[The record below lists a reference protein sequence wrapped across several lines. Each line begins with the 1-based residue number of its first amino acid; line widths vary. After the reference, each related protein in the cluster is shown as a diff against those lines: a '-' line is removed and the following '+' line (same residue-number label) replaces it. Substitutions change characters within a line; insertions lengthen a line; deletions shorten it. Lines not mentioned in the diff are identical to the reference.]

1 MKRSISLFLCLILL
15 AGLLSG
21 CGSTAAK
28 PASSASDV
36 KTETSA
42 TPEPAAEAPESTP
55 FVLDPDEWTLEREA
69 GCKQLTI
76 YWRDENANYDTC
88 DVWVWFPGKDGGG
101 QLFHPCAYGVKCMVN
116 VPEDVAEVGFIV
128 RKNCS
133 DPGGT
138 SWGEATKDFEDDRY
152 VSMNGDTVIYLQ
164 AGDGM
169 QYFSTDGGVTL
180 DAHHEFNLA
189 GIVSPTEIK
198 YFISPAARLTAS
210 DVKVSSNG
218 RALRVASL
226 SSDGNKVITGV
237 ITLSEPLDVSQLYTV
252 EIAGYGSL
260 EAVPTDIFDTQAF
273 IDEYVYDGDDLGAVL
288 HGDTTVFK
296 VWAPTASAVTLRLYS
311 AGDGDCLTGEIPMA
325 RGEKGVWTTEESCG
339 HGTYYTYLV
348 TTALGTQEAV
358 DPYAR
363 AVGVNGN
370 RGMVIDLASTDPAGW
385 ESDIYDDEIEHY
397 NDAVIWEVHVRDFS
411 NRLAGS
417 QYPGK
422 YLAFTETGLK
432 NSAGQAAGVD
442 YLVNLGVTHV
452 HLQPVYDYATVD
464 ETRLDEPQF
473 NWGYDPK
480 NYNAPEGS
488 YSTDPYHGEVRVNE
502 FKRMVQGLHENGLGV
517 VMDVVY
523 NHTYALD
530 SNLNRVVPYYYY
542 RYNALGSASNGSGCG
557 NETAS
562 ERAMFRKYMVDS
574 VVYWLTEYHLDGFR
588 FDLMALHDLETMQAI
603 EQAVHAINP
612 KALIYGEGWTGGT
625 TTLNGSKQ
633 ASQANSKLI
642 TASEGAAG
650 GVAVFN
656 DAIRDGLK
664 GSVFDAKATG
674 YINGSPSKGNA
685 NQVLFGLRGGAKT
698 AGTGWRVEDN
708 MVINYMSCHDNHTL
722 WDKLTISCPGE
733 STDNLLAMNR
743 LGAAAVLLSR
753 GTPFFLAGEEFLR
766 SKDGD
771 HNSYNSSDAV
781 NNLDW
786 EFKAD
791 QTAMIE
797 WYKKLIAIR
806 KEYSFLKTAE
816 VEGELLDENALA
828 VTWTR
833 DGETVGLAVFNPN
846 GDMDFELPEGTWK
859 AVLGGTGNLSGTVRV
874 GAKDVLFAVR

>member
-1 MKRSISLFLCLILL
+1 MKRSISLFLCLVLL

-21 CGSTAAK
+21 CGSAPAK
-28 PASSASDV
+28 SASSASDV
-36 KTETSA
+36 KAGPAATSEPA
-42 TPEPAAEAPESTP
+42 ETPETAPVQP
-55 FVLDPDEWTLEREA
+55 PVDEWTLEREA
-69 GCKQLTI
+69 GCNQLTI

-88 DVWVWFPGKDGGG
+88 DVWIWFPGKDGGG
-101 QLFHPCAYGVKCMVN
+101 QLFHPCAYGAKCMVN

-138 SWGEATKDFEDDRY
+138 SWGEATKDYEDDRY
-152 VSMNGDTVIYLQ
+152 APMNGDTVIYLQ

-169 QYFSTDGGVTL
+169 QYFSNDGGVTL

-210 DVKVSSNG
+210 DVKVSCNG
-218 RALRVASL
+218 RELPVASL

-237 ITLSEPLDVSQLYTV
+237 ITLSEPLDVSRLYTV
-252 EIAGYGSL
+252 ELAGYGSL

-273 IDEYVYDGDDLGAVL
+273 IDEYVYDGDDLGAVIQ
-288 HGDTTVFK
+288 GDSTVFK
-296 VWAPTASAVTLRLYS
+296 VWAPTASAVALRLFS
-311 AGDGDCLTGEIPMA
+311 SGDGDCLIEEIAME
-325 RGEKGVWTTEESCG
+325 RGEKGVWTAEAACG

-348 TTALGTQEAV
+348 TTALGAQEAV

-363 AVGVNGN
+363 AVGVNGD

-385 ESDIYDDEIEHY
+385 ESDRYDDEIEKY

-411 NRLAGS
+411 NRLEQS

-442 YLVNLGVTHV
+442 YLVDLGVTHV

-464 ETRLDEPQF
+464 ETRLDQAQF

-502 FKRMVQGLHENGLGV
+502 FKQMVQGLHDNGLGV

-530 SNLNRVVPYYYY
+530 SCLNRIVPYYYY
-542 RYNALGSASNGSGCG
+542 RYNALGAASNGSGCG

-588 FDLMALHDLETMQAI
+588 FDLMALHDIETMQAI
-603 EQAVHAINP
+603 ETAVHAINP

-633 ASQANSKLI
+633 ASQANIKEI
-642 TASEGAAG
+642 VASEGAAG

-664 GSVFDAKATG
+664 GSVFDAKSTA
-674 YINGSPSKGNA
+674 YVNGSPSKGNA

-708 MVINYMSCHDNHTL
+708 QVINYMSCHDNHTL
-722 WDKLTISCPGE
+722 WDKLTISCEGE
-733 STDNLLAMNR
+733 STESLLAMNR

-781 NNLDW
+781 NNIDW
-786 EFKAD
+786 EFKDD
-791 QTAMIE
+791 QTAMID
-797 WYKKLIAIR
+797 WYKKLIALR
-806 KEYSFLKTAE
+806 KEYGFLKTAE
-816 VEGELLDENALA
+816 VEGELLEGNELA
-828 VTWTR
+828 VTWTQ
-833 DGETVGLAVFNPN
+833 DGETVAVAVFNPN
-846 GDMDFELPEGTWK
+846 GDMDCELPEGSWK
-859 AVLGGTGNLSGTVRV
+859 ALLGGTGTVSGTVRV
-874 GAKDVLFAVR
+874 GAKDVLFAVK